1 MPASGAQSPRV
12 DQGRQPARK
21 TAFSANPG
29 LSPFQIQTVSLFV
42 RAAEAFSLPRSA
54 GQVYGLLFSTPQ
66 PLNLDEM
73 TTLLHA
79 SRGGTWEGLDWLRQ
93 MGAVEKVFLHGV
105 RKDHYRPEVNLRKLA
120 GGILRL
126 RFEPHLQNG
135 HEHLKALEASVEAD
149 SPDSE
154 FQRTRLG
161 KIETWHRHLNDLLPL
176 IKEVAAE

>member
-1 MPASGAQSPRV
+1 MPASGAQSLLV

-21 TAFSANPG
+21 AAAPANPG

-93 MGAVEKVFLHGV
+93 MGAVIATTAGCPPV
-105 RKDHYRPEVNLRKLA
+105 RILGGAALA
-120 GGILRL
+120 GR
-126 RFEPHLQNG
+126 RCRRP
-135 HEHLKALEASVEAD
+135 
-149 SPDSE
+149 
-154 FQRTRLG
+154 
-161 KIETWHRHLNDLLPL
+161 
-176 IKEVAAE
+176 